1 MKPLKLGISSPSIV
15 IPSDL
20 ATAKNSERLI
30 QEHLKVT
37 GGKIITRFPPEPNGY
52 IHIGHAKSMYLNF
65 KGAFEKAGKYIDS
78 LFLLIRRPGECIL
91 RFDDTNPAA
100 EKEEFIENIMEDVQ
114 WLGWKPCKINFASD
128 NFDKVHLPSS
138 CSSNSCTS
146 MLFN

>member
-1 MKPLKLGISSPSIV
+1 MKPLKLGILSPSIV

-65 KGAFEKAGKYIDS
+65 KGAFEKAGK
-78 LFLLIRRPGECIL
+78 PGECIL

-138 CSSNSCTS
+138 CSSDSCTS